1 LDKAGIAGAM
11 RTEVLAQAIEAGV
24 SVAETSITMEQL
36 KQASAIWITNS
47 LIGVHPVSA
56 IDSLTF
62 TSFELPS
69 WMQRAQ
75 EIAL

>member
-1 LDKAGIAGAM
+1 M
-11 RTEVLAQAIEAGV
+11 RTEVLAQATEAGV

-47 LIGVHPVSA
+47 LIGVHAVKS
-56 IDSLTF
+56 IDEMTF
-62 TSFELPS
+62 TTPELPS

>member
-1 LDKAGIAGAM
+1 
-11 RTEVLAQAIEAGV
+11 
-24 SVAETSITMEQL
+24 MEQL
-36 KQASAIWITNS
+36 KQASAICMTNS
-47 LIGVHPVSA
+47 LIGIHSVSA
-56 IDSLTF
+56 IDGLTF

>member
-1 LDKAGIAGAM
+1 
-11 RTEVLAQAIEAGV
+11 
-24 SVAETSITMEQL
+24 MEQL